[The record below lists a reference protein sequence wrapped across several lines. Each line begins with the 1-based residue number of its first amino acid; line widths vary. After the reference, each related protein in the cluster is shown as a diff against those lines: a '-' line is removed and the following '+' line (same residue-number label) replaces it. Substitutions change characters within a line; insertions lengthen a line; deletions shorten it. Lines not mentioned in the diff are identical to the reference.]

1 MQTLQPSSLN
11 TKDKWAAA
19 LEAQEKNARKR
30 RGEWS
35 GKGDKGTSEL
45 DHLGEHK
52 NDKNRLTWVQRD
64 YRGILQKRTKTI
76 DQGRHPMLEHN
87 KAPYDASWE
96 GSQMPLVNNP
106 PTAHGHG
113 ASTENL
119 VQATGCSTAK
129 EIGTSFQQ
137 ERTPAWDPEVE
148 LLVKRV
154 QDRSSKR
161 LQKAT
166 NREKLARTVKE
177 L

>member
-1 MQTLQPSSLN
+1 
-11 TKDKWAAA
+11 
-19 LEAQEKNARKR
+19 
-30 RGEWS
+30 
-35 GKGDKGTSEL
+35 
-45 DHLGEHK
+45 
-52 NDKNRLTWVQRD
+52 
-64 YRGILQKRTKTI
+64 
-76 DQGRHPMLEHN
+76 MLEHN
-87 KAPYDASWE
+87 KAPIDASWE
-96 GSQMPLVNNP
+96 GSQMPLGNNP
-106 PTAHGHG
+106 PT
-113 ASTENL
+113 STSRAENL